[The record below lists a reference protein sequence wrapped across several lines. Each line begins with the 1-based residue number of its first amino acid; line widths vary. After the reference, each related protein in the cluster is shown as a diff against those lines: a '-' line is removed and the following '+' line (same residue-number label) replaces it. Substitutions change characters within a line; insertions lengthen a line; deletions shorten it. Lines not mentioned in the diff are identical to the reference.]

1 MHKTSFLIKKTVGLL
16 LLSLAITSNINAQNR
31 SNLSYVN
38 PFIGTT
44 KSGVLTHWGGDGG
57 TYPGAVAPSGFIQIS
72 PETRTTGARG
82 YNYADSSIYYF
93 SCFGHHSGFP
103 EGSSGRLFIMP
114 VAAGQVFEPGIN
126 KNRFSHQNEIARTGY
141 YRVKFTDN
149 NIVTEASTSIRTG
162 ILRFVFPAKTKA
174 QVYIGNAGD
183 ITIVSGKVIHGSA
196 LNTVINFSEAFTGKK
211 NVKDGYL
218 FTFKT
223 ASTAKVIELKLST
236 STVSFTGA
244 QSNID
249 KEIAKLNFNAFVART
264 GNDWAK
270 QLSAVDITDNSEAN
284 KAVFYTALYHS
295 LLIPWVISDVDG
307 NYRGEDGIVY
317 HTLGKYQYGGFSPWD
332 TFRSLHPL
340 LSLLY
345 PEKQNDIILSMLDIY
360 KQTGHLPTESM
371 TGNHAIP
378 IIVDA
383 YLKGI
388 TGFDKGLAYKA
399 MKSNIVDSP
408 FVQKD
413 MNIYHR
419 MGYVPYT
426 NSESVTRTVEYA
438 YDDWAL
444 SQYAKQVMHNDA
456 DYQLLQQR
464 GFNYR
469 NLFHPNDLFMLPRS
483 GNDFKLNPGM
493 SGYKEGDK
501 WVYSYFVPHNAKDL
515 VNLMGGNNAFANRL
529 DSALRNDV
537 ILFDNET
544 VIHVPY
550 LFNAAGRPDLT
561 QAWCRNIMLSRYKN
575 QPDGLPGNDDLG
587 AMSSAYVFNS
597 LGIFPLSPGKPE
609 YAIGAP
615 LFQLVTL
622 HLANHKT
629 WIIQA
634 KNQSAE
640 NKYVSSLIVNGKD
653 YEQLVLPHSTIA
665 GGGMMQF
672 TMINNAH
679 HNNWPVDKNPVSLSE
694 TKTPSDIRVTNYS
707 LQKNKV
713 ESNEQLWLRF
723 TAQNKGSTGTKDI
736 RIYADGKVVT
746 SRNYLIPQGSTITD
760 SISCRLYRLG
770 KVRVGLDSAGN
781 NTVEVTDPVQPVLHP
796 FEISGFTSK
805 PLIRRG
811 WEQQINYTVKNLT
824 GKDQLFA
831 IPVKLNDSILYTDH
845 VQLSPG
851 ESKALSHSFK
861 DKVNG
866 VKYLIVN
873 DIKSVYKVFSDSVG
887 SLLLNLS
894 LTTNDSDQLI
904 ADKSGFG
911 NDGYIIRSITVE
923 NGKRILLG
931 DHCFVEVSNAPSLD
945 NLQQTITMMSWIY
958 PEGKETGLVDMLTK
972 GDTHVLQMNDNKAL
986 TFFAGGWGRGDCTV
1000 NLPANWKQNW
1010 HHIAGV
1016 CNGNVLSVYIDGQLV
1031 GTSKVEG
1038 LVNLSVA
1045 NKWQIGRNEEFPSE
1059 RIFHGY
1065 MDGIK
1070 VYAQPLSAVEIQD
1083 VFNKEQSNYK
1093 NQPGK

>member
-1 MHKTSFLIKKTVGLL
+1 MFKMPLVAKKIAGLL
-16 LLSLAITSNINAQNR
+16 LLSLVLISNTKAQNK

-72 PETRTTGARG
+72 PETRITGARG
-82 YNYADSSIYYF
+82 YNYVDSAIYYF
-93 SCFGHHSGFP
+93 SCLGHHSGFP
-103 EGSSGRLFIMP
+103 EGSSGRLFVMP
-114 VAAGQVFEPGIN
+114 VGADQAFEPGVY
-126 KNRFSHQNEIARTGY
+126 KNRFSHRNEIARPGY

-149 NIVTEASTSIRTG
+149 NIVTEASSFTRTG
-162 ILRFVFPAKTKA
+162 ILRFTFPAKTKA
-174 QVYIGNAGD
+174 QVYVGNAGG

-196 LNTVINFSEAFTGKK
+196 LNTVINFSEAFTDKK
-211 NVKDGYL
+211 PVKDGYL

-223 ASTAKVIELKLST
+223 AATSKFIELRLST
-236 STVSFTGA
+236 STVSFKSA
-244 QSNID
+244 QNNID
-249 KEIAKLNFNAFVART
+249 KEIAQLSFKAFAART
-264 GNDWAK
+264 ASDWSK
-270 QLSAVDITDNSEAN
+270 QLATVDITDSSENN
-284 KAVFYTALYHS
+284 KTIFYTALYHS

-307 NYRGEDGIVY
+307 NYRGEDGLV
-317 HTLGKYQYGGFSPWD
+317 HHASGKYQYGGFSPWD

-345 PEKQNDIILSMLDIY
+345 PEKQNDVILSMLDIY

-388 TGFDKGLAYKA
+388 NGFDKTLAYKA

-413 MNIYHR
+413 MSIYHR
-419 MGYVPYT
+419 LGYVPYT

-444 SQYAKQVMHNDA
+444 SQYAKLVMNNET
-456 DYQLLQQR
+456 DYQLLQRR
-464 GFNYR
+464 GLNYR
-469 NLFHPNDLFMLPRS
+469 NLFHPDDLFMLPRS

-561 QAWCRNIMLSRYKN
+561 QAWCRDIMLKRYQN
-575 QPDGLPGNDDLG
+575 NPQGLPGNDDLG
-587 AMSSAYVFNS
+587 AMSSAYIFNA
-597 LGIFPLSPGKPE
+597 LGIFPVSPGKAA

-615 LFQLVTL
+615 LFQSATL
-622 HLANHKT
+622 HLVNHKT
-629 WIIQA
+629 WKIEA
-634 KNQSAE
+634 ENQSAV
-640 NKYVSSLIVNGKD
+640 NKYVSSLTVNGKA
-653 YEQLVLPHSTIA
+653 YEQLVLLHTTIA
-665 GGGMMQF
+665 NGGVMQF
-672 TMINNAH
+672 TMNDDVQK
-679 HNNWPVDKNPVSLSE
+679 WPADKDPIVLSE
-694 TKTPSDIRVTNYS
+694 TKTSSDIKVTRYN
-707 LQKNKV
+707 LQKTSV
-713 ESNEQLWLRF
+713 EPNEQLWLRF
-723 TAQNKGSTGTKDI
+723 TMQNRGSAGTKNI
-736 RIYADGKVVT
+736 RIYADGKILA
-746 SRNYLIPQGSTITD
+746 SKNYLVPQGSVITD
-760 SISCRLYRLG
+760 SISCRLYHLG
-770 KVRVGLDSAGN
+770 KVTVGLDSDVGGN
-781 NTVEVTDPVQPVLHP
+781 IVEVIEPAHPVQHP
-796 FEISGFTSK
+796 FEISGIVTK
-805 PLIRRG
+805 PLIHRDS
-811 WEQQINYTVKNLT
+811 EQQVNYTVKNLT
-824 GKDQLFA
+824 GKDQSFV
-831 IPVKLNDSILYTDH
+831 IPVKLNDSLLYSDH
-845 VQLSPG
+845 VQLAPG
-851 ESKALSHSFK
+851 ESRIKNHYFE

-866 VKYLIVN
+866 IKSLLIN
-873 DIKSVYKVFSDSVG
+873 DIRSIYKVFSDDTG
-887 SLLLNLS
+887 SLLLDLS
-894 LTTNDSDQLI
+894 LIAKDNDQHIPDR
-904 ADKSGFG
+904 SGFE
-911 NDGYIIRSITVE
+911 NNAQIIHSKTTE
-923 NGKRILLG
+923 LESGKRVLLG
-931 DHCFVEVSNAPSLD
+931 DHCFVEVPNASSLD
-945 NLQQTITMMSWIY
+945 KLGQTMTMMTWVY
-958 PEGKETGLVDMLTK
+958 PEGKETGLTDMLTK
-972 GDTHVLQMNDNKAL
+972 GDTHVLQMNNNETL

-1000 NLPANWKQNW
+1000 KLPSNWKQNW

-1016 CNGNVLSVYIDGQLV
+1016 CKGNVLSVYIDGKLA
-1031 GTSKVEG
+1031 GTSTVEG
-1038 LVNLSVA
+1038 PVNLSVA

-1070 VYAQPLSAVEIQD
+1070 IFAQPLSAAEIQEIFD
-1083 VFNKEQSNYK
+1083 KEQNRYK
-1093 NQPGK
+1093 DKP